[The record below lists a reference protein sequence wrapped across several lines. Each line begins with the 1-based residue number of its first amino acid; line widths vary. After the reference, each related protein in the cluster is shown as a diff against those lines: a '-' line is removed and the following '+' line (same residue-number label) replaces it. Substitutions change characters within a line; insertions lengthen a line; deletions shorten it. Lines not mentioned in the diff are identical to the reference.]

1 MTTYFSQH
9 VFIEKRSPLR
19 AHTQGWISFPFCEV
33 FVYLPQLSFPTLCL
47 IWNSIVEFLMLFIFI
62 AFMPSSLTIT

>member
-1 MTTYFSQH
+1 MTTYFSKH
-9 VFIEKRSPLR
+9 VFIEKWSLLR
-19 AHTQGWISFPFCEV
+19 ALTQGWLSFPFREV
-33 FVYLPQLSFPTLCL
+33 FVYLPRLSFPTLCL